1 MNPYKKTNGIIL
13 KKLRTKANDQIV
25 VIFTQDYGKLYL
37 IAKGAQKITSRRIG
51 YLDSL
56 NIVKLNLIEK
66 GRFSYLK
73 EIELL
78 SSLQSV
84 KNDYEK
90 KKYLLLIL
98 EIIDKLTATG
108 QVEKELY
115 QLLQKTIL
123 NISRN
128 QISEEK
134 ILLVIKQILK
144 ILGYYL
150 EPNNSSNLKSIKTYI
165 EALSDKPVISREL

>member
-1 MNPYKKTNGIIL
+1 MNPYKKTSGIIL
-13 KKLRTKANDQIV
+13 KKLRTKENDQIIV
-25 VIFTQDYGKLYL
+25 VFTKDYGKLYL

-56 NIVKLNLIEK
+56 NIVKVNLIEK
-66 GRFSYLK
+66 KGFSYLK

-84 KNDYEK
+84 KNNYGK
-90 KKYLLLIL
+90 KKHLLLIL

-115 QLLQKTIL
+115 RLLLKTIL

-128 QISEEK
+128 QISNEK
-134 ILLVIKQILK
+134 ILLVIRQALK
-144 ILGYYL
+144 LLGYYL
-150 EPNNSSNLKSIKTYI
+150 EPSNSNDLESIKIYI
-165 EALSDKPVISREL
+165 ESLSDRQVISRKL